1 VPAWGERRTAHRRV
15 RRRPAF
21 ALYGPGNDPYNTG
34 DMARRRVHLTF
45 PGTLADE
52 PIMWQLCRDF
62 DVVFNIRQ
70 ADMAESVGWMML
82 QLEGDDEALDRGVRW
97 LEDKGIK
104 VAPIEQ
110 DIVE

>member
-1 VPAWGERRTAHRRV
+1 
-15 RRRPAF
+15 
-21 ALYGPGNDPYNTG
+21 
-34 DMARRRVHLTF
+34 MAKRRVHLTF

-62 DVVFNIRQ
+62 GLVFNIRQ

-82 QLEGDDEALDRGVRW
+82 QLEGDDETMERGIRW

-104 VAPIEQ
+104 VSPIEQ
-110 DIVE
+110 DVVE

>member
-1 VPAWGERRTAHRRV
+1 
-15 RRRPAF
+15 
-21 ALYGPGNDPYNTG
+21 
-34 DMARRRVHLTF
+34 MAKRRVHLTF

-62 DVVFNIRQ
+62 GLVFNIRQ
-70 ADMAESVGWMML
+70 ADMMESVGWMML
-82 QLEGDDEALDRGVRW
+82 QLEGSEDAIDQGIRW

-110 DIVE
+110 DVFQ

>member
-1 VPAWGERRTAHRRV
+1 MKGGLPSRGPAAL
-15 RRRPAF
+15 
-21 ALYGPGNDPYNTG
+21 ALYGRGDAPYNG
-34 DMARRRVHLTF
+34 IDMAKRRVHLTF

-62 DVVFNIRQ
+62 GLVFNIRQ

-82 QLEGDDEALDRGVRW
+82 QLEGDDEALARGIHW

-104 VAPIEQ
+104 VSPIEQ
-110 DIVE
+110 DIVQ